1 MNAITC
7 AIKSL
12 RKSVGAACDFFLVK
26 GEEVA
31 NQIKVR
37 INHCIDNFN
46 LSSNRVYRGTEDL
59 VEGVTGMLCA
69 STTLVVTVAAIPL
82 LWVAGTLL
90 AILGVITHTIAVPMT
105 YVWVFYE
112 SVKEAFSKPQESI
125 NYFPEVEV
133 LEPATAISS
142 SVIAMGAFTLM
153 AMTGIEME
161 LEPAIDDWTPSYIPA
176 VVQKESEVEQ
186 LDLKTFRQGL
196 ERQFAAKSRQTLE
209 EYILRNLPVP
219 VTEQGQ
225 ETMLTYP
232 QCEINPD
239 LAIEVA
245 QGYAVRETV
254 SPFPVILDATPASA
268 TLESPLVKAK
278 DKKKFPRKPSNR
290 AMQKWTIK
298 EAIGHCDRI
307 NKVEAKS
314 IAEYK
319 NATDKELV
327 VAKIK
332 SFYASIA

>member
-1 MNAITC
+1 
-7 AIKSL
+7 
-12 RKSVGAACDFFLVK
+12 
-26 GEEVA
+26 
-31 NQIKVR
+31 
-37 INHCIDNFN
+37 
-46 LSSNRVYRGTEDL
+46 
-59 VEGVTGMLCA
+59 
-69 STTLVVTVAAIPL
+69 
-82 LWVAGTLL
+82 
-90 AILGVITHTIAVPMT
+90 MT
-105 YVWVFYE
+105 YIWVFYE
-112 SVKEAFSKPQESI
+112 SVQEAFSKPQESI

-153 AMTGIEME
+153 AMTGVEVE
-161 LEPAIDDWTPSYIPA
+161 LELVTDDWTPSYIPA
-176 VVQKESEVEQ
+176 VVQEKPKVEE

-209 EYILRNLPVP
+209 EYILRNLPIP
-219 VTEQGQ
+219 AIEQEQ
-225 ETMLTYP
+225 ETILSYP

-239 LAIEVA
+239 LAIGVV

-254 SPFPVILDATPASA
+254 SPFPVILDATSASA

-290 AMQKWTIK
+290 AMKKWTIK

-319 NATDKELV
+319 NATSKELV
-327 VAKIK
+327 VDKIK
-332 SFYASIA
+332 AFYASIA